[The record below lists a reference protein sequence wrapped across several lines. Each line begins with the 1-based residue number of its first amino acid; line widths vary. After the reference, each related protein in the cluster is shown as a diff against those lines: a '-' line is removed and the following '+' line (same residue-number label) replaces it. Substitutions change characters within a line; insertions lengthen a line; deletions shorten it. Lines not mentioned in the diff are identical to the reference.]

1 MRLFHPTPE
10 GGAGH
15 DDETQGDP
23 AAEAAGAVAGDD
35 DGSGADDGSDTAR
48 AEADRQRD
56 DYIAQAVQRGIEAGL
71 SRIASE
77 RQSGEQR
84 TRGGDSP
91 TPQRSGRLAQ
101 LEHEAQ
107 SIGAERERLNRA
119 IASEGL
125 TAQNLYDQNQ
135 LTMRFA
141 EFTAQAQ
148 VFSQEQAETQRQT
161 ESVAGSDD
169 AAKKRAWSRYAADNP
184 GIPVRF
190 LRPAFE
196 KEYAEAN
203 PGATKEKPSTGSRPA
218 AAARPSVNLSGAGE
232 VTAQQMKQR
241 VTSQASFDREMAAAE
256 DADDFAKMSELSR
269 ARRSGRLIVK
279 G

>member
-1 MRLFHPTPE
+1 MRLFHQAPE

-15 DDETQGDP
+15 DDETRGDP

-35 DGSGADDGSDTAR
+35 GGSGAQDGADAAR
-48 AEADRQRD
+48 AEAERQRD

-77 RQSGEQR
+77 RQAGEQR
-84 TRGGDSP
+84 TRDGDSP
-91 TPQRSGRLAQ
+91 TPQSTGRRAQ
-101 LEHEAQ
+101 LEQEAR

-119 IASEGL
+119 VASEGL

-148 VFSQEQAETQRQT
+148 VFSMEQAETQRQQ

-196 KEYAEAN
+196 KEYADAN
-203 PGATKEKPSTGSRPA
+203 PDTTKQKPATGSRPA
-218 AAARPSVNLSGAGE
+218 AQARASVDLSGAGE

-241 VTSQASFDREMAAAE
+241 VTSQVSFDREMAAADE
-256 DADDFAKMSELSR
+256 AGDYAKMSELSR

>member
-35 DGSGADDGSDTAR
+35 DGSGADDGADTAR
-48 AEADRQRD
+48 AEAERQRD
-56 DYIAQAVQRGIEAGL
+56 QYIAEAVQRGIEAGL
-71 SRIASE
+71 TRIAE
-77 RQSGEQR
+77 RQSDEQR

-91 TPQRSGRLAQ
+91 TPQHSGRLAQ

-107 SIGAERERLNRA
+107 AIAVERDRLNRA
-119 IASEGL
+119 ITANGL
-125 TAQNLYDQNQ
+125 TAQNLYDQN
-135 LTMRFA
+135 LLSMRFA

-148 VFSQEQAETQRQT
+148 IFSQEQAETRRET
-161 ESVAGSDD
+161 ESAAGSDD
-169 AAKKRAWSRYAADNP
+169 AAKKRAWSRYAAENP

-190 LRPAFE
+190 LRPTFE
-196 KEYAEAN
+196 QEYAAAN
-203 PGATKEKPSTGSRPA
+203 PDTTKPKPAVKASPRA
-218 AAARPSVNLSGAGE
+218 AVDLSGAGE

-241 VTSQASFDREMAAAE
+241 TTSQASFDREMAAAD
-256 DADDFAKMSELSR
+256 DAGDFAKMSQLSR
-269 ARRSGRLIVK
+269 DRRSGRLLIK

>member
-1 MRLFHPTPE
+1 MRLLHHAPE

-15 DDETQGDP
+15 DGEQQGDP
-23 AAEAAGAVAGDD
+23 AAEAAGAAVTDG
-35 DGSGADDGSDTAR
+35 GSGAQDGADAER
-48 AEADRQRD
+48 AEAERQRD

-71 SRIASE
+71 SRIVSE
-77 RQSGEQR
+77 RQDSEQR

-91 TPQRSGRLAQ
+91 TPQGTGRRAQ
-101 LEHEAQ
+101 LEHEAR

-148 VFSQEQAETQRQT
+148 VFSMEQAEAQRET
-161 ESVAGSDD
+161 ESASASDD

-196 KEYAEAN
+196 SEYAASN
-203 PGATKEKPSTGSRPA
+203 PDTTKPKPAADSRPA
-218 AAARPSVNLSGAGE
+218 AQARASVDLSGSGE
-232 VTAQQMKQR
+232 LTAQQMKQR
-241 VTSQASFDREMAAAE
+241 TTSQASFDRDMAAAE
-256 DADDFAKMSELSR
+256 ESGDFAKMSELSR